1 MKLSTTIVP
10 CRLRLLADSKGYV
23 LDDTGLYLAIRGSGG
38 KHVRIYISSQ
48 TENPLMSASFDFFCK
63 LQAGRSDAIVNCH
76 TEKDVFDTLGFPWL
90 ESHERNL

>member
-23 LDDTGLYLAIRGSGG
+23 LDDTGLYLAMRGSGG

-48 TENPLMSASFDFFCK
+48 TENPLLSASFDFFVNYRQVDPAQCGK
-63 LQAGRSDAIVNCH
+63 PTALGTPFFFTGR
-76 TEKDVFDTLGFPWL
+76 
-90 ESHERNL
+90 